1 MSDTKV
7 FCSQCSAV
15 VEREDIRTGAAI
27 ATKSVAFCP
36 KCAKA
41 LTDDERTALIPASRA
56 SADSAGTKTSP
67 GPDSM
72 AIRNVVAK
80 RLKHQD
86 SSVSWLAIGIG
97 IGIAVFVTLLLLAL
111 RAAGPAAEAPD
122 TPAHSTPAPNE

>member
-7 FCSQCSAV
+7 FCSQCSEV
-15 VEREDIRTGAAI
+15 VEREDIRTGKAL

-41 LTDDERTALIPASRA
+41 LTDEERTHLIPASRA
-56 SADSAGTKTSP
+56 SADSAGTKRSP

-80 RLKHQD
+80 RLKHEE
-86 SSVSWLAIGIG
+86 SPIPWLAIGIG
-97 IGIAVFVTLLLLAL
+97 IGVAVFVILLLLAL
-111 RAAGPAAEAPD
+111 RAAGPATTNAD
-122 TPAHSTPAPNE
+122 TPAQSTPASSR